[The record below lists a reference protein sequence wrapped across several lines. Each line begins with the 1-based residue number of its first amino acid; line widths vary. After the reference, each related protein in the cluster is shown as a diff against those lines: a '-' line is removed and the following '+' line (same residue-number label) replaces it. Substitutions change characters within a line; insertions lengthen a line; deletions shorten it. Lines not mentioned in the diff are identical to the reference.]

1 MINDSTRESIYREV
15 ETKFPW
21 PRSDR
26 ESGAEA
32 ESCGV
37 ASGWA
42 EFSNGADLNVLWQSE
57 LQTLLGQV
65 KDQVLFQLHAMFEIP
80 ASAGDIQSAVDHAL
94 AAQYALEHSCASRG
108 SYDATGYARFLF
120 RQYWQRTAED
130 SRSRALAAPSL
141 LTGLR
146 HVETSGYFQKT
157 PMEIGSWT
165 KWFLQLERYHRHD
178 AVHSEQRLDRY
189 RALHRGL
196 GSAAPRSF
204 DDLLIWLE
212 FRLLAEPEG
221 VEADVASLSRQV
233 VQEPGFEGWNHL
245 FPGIPASAAIYI
257 VLRCHQMCLV
267 EIVEPREQRRFQQML
282 ATRQLDTILDL
293 MRLIMH
299 RTMGERRLPE
309 AAVLLRQLQAE
320 GFKIDHQRFH
330 DPYQAN
336 LVPIAATELFE
347 LSRLPLL
354 VSLEEMTGEFQ
365 TDLESNEARLG
376 TWYQRLLQEAAREL
390 EIYRQARRQALPR
403 AQLLRQL
410 VRFCAAWVLAKYP
423 WPLDHLPTDLF
434 EEVRGLLPDSAVRY
448 LVRPRKGYELKSKQD
463 LQALITNECRQ
474 QKEALQ
480 RIATSACI
488 QGLHDYSCFIRYL
501 LHQHWREKLGLN
513 LDDESM
519 QERTLELLPAELRG
533 LGWVISTARRWG
545 IDLHQANPHSLESV
559 RDYLREITPE
569 ERLMERLAADFVASE
584 NERRRV
590 YQGLL
595 LELLPTFHRLVVAH
609 GRIQAQLPRLC
620 LSELWRDEVPALIA
634 LLTPTQQFLREMAS
648 GRVQQH
654 LMHSSA
660 AMYRGSMRPHLHN
673 VAEWHAY
680 LAWETHR
687 RLGVMDNL
695 CSEDGDAE
703 RLLRDLEEAASRVV
717 LPHHELFTETVQGAV
732 LALLQPSPTL
742 PDLPPETLGAV
753 LAMLPRVDCGACGQ
767 ANCRAFAGALLFD
780 RTSASAC
787 VQLPATG
794 VEALQEVVVNHR
806 PMASVV
812 AAADGLLEVL
822 KDRRKWRQSTARVQ
836 FHNVLSVPVQKARQ
850 MLTERLQGIWRRLT
864 PKPQIFKWPSSE
876 EFYQGL
882 CRYLGY
888 EAAERLQRA
897 ERHLL
902 VEHGDVRRQSE
913 WRVFVERRD
922 WLGVAR
928 RRRQSQPL
936 LRHQDPTWV
945 ARQAYDQVF
954 FLHQLSSR
962 DRDLVLRQRLE
973 QHQDGFSRWWNDD
986 LLTMNL
992 PGFSIRDWE
1001 DFSKIIKNAYWHQE
1015 MSLPGGDVLA
1025 VLQQGS
1031 GQDGLPPEADPVH
1044 MLHAYLERLMG
1055 QEQAAHER
1063 RREILQQHRRGQSV
1077 VDTGQLRE
1085 LIEAFVDGSGR
1096 EREPCRPSTEG
1107 AGAGVGSGWVVD
1119 AEDQCALDLES
1130 LWDQFQ
1136 QMSFAISPAFVC
1148 RWEDLTS
1155 DEAEVLLADLARTGT
1170 ALVRPRESAVV
1181 ICSWDQPLP
1190 KRIGLVR
1197 SLLFAAILRRRC
1209 EELECGWLQAKLRD
1223 RSLGRPPLGSI
1234 RLLIRQRLR
1243 SGMEREQIH
1252 QELLAALA
1260 GAGAYPGLIDGW
1272 CADLLHH
1279 LACKRQYQLAD
1290 GSSGLALGLPG
1301 ETDEE
1306 SVLYRFPM
1314 LTAFL
1319 DRLLERHL
1327 ILDRERLLRSL
1338 FLLAKMEGNLDTLT
1352 GLLREIRETS
1362 DVIEAAWLRFTEER
1376 IVEGPVSK
1384 ALPGTSLG
1392 VQLLVSHLKD
1402 KDVVNRGLR
1411 EGIGRREKRNV
1422 TAAYHEL
1429 INFIRYHVLIRA
1441 DGQGQIEEVI
1451 TDIQHAGYDLNG
1463 IDDAALA
1470 AAVEKEWQR
1479 REQLQDQKI
1488 WIYTNATARR
1498 LAAQHGELQEAERIF
1513 YKARMDLLRD
1523 VSGSVAEGVET
1534 ATMGSGTAEGK
1545 SSGLSLAE
1553 ETPADV
1559 VRRRGV
1565 ALGQIK
1571 EELYRQLSDLLESER
1586 LATFQKRIGQ
1596 IVTDLDRKRWEIH
1609 EGWYRGRIDRR
1620 TVFYLLRQFQKNQTE
1635 PSWDDF
1641 HRFLVDHWFDP
1652 VETLAASSRPDRDQ
1666 RLLDLDERF
1675 RALLGVSLLQLQQE
1689 AEAAAGLDFRQW
1701 LDQQNRW
1708 VQGKLVAEVTT

>member
-1 MINDSTRESIYREV
+1 MINDSMRESIYREV
-15 ETKFPW
+15 ETMFPW
-21 PRSDR
+21 PGSSR
-26 ESGAEA
+26 EPRAGDEPG
-32 ESCGV
+32 GV

-42 EFSNGADLNVLWQSE
+42 ERSNDGDLSVLWQSE
-57 LQTLLGQV
+57 MQTLLGQV

-80 ASAGDIQSAVDHAL
+80 ASATDIQSAVDEAL
-94 AAQYALEHSCASRG
+94 AAQYALEQSCASKG
-108 SYDATGYARFLF
+108 SYDAAGYARFLL
-120 RQYWQRTAED
+120 RQYWQRTSESSQ
-130 SRSRALAAPSL
+130 SRTVAAQSL

-146 HVETSGYFQKT
+146 HVEASGFFQKT

-165 KWFLQLERYHRHD
+165 RWFLQVERYHRQD
-178 AVHSEQRLDRY
+178 AIHSEQRLDRY

-196 GSAAPRSF
+196 GSAGPRSF

-212 FRLLAEPEG
+212 FRLLAEPDG
-221 VEADVASLSRQV
+221 VEADVATLSRQV
-233 VQEPGFEGWNHL
+233 AQEPGFGGWNHL

-257 VLRCHQMCLV
+257 LLRCHQMCLL

-293 MRLIMH
+293 MRLVVH
-299 RTMGERRLPE
+299 RTMGEPRLPE
-309 AAVLLRQLQAE
+309 AAMLLDQLQAE
-320 GFKIDHQRFH
+320 GFNIDHQRFH
-330 DPYQAN
+330 DPYEAN
-336 LVPIAATELFE
+336 LVPIADTELFE

-354 VSLEEMTGEFQ
+354 VSLEEMTGEFE
-365 TDLESNEARLG
+365 TDLESNETRFG
-376 TWYQRLLQEAAREL
+376 SWFRRLLQEAASEH

-410 VRFCAAWVLAKYP
+410 VRFAATWVLAKYP
-423 WPLDHLPTDLF
+423 WPLDQLPTDLV
-434 EEVRGLLPDSAVRY
+434 EDVRGLLPDAAVRH

-463 LQALITNECRQ
+463 LQALIANECRQ
-474 QKEALQ
+474 QQEALQ

-488 QGLHDYSCFIRYL
+488 QGLHDYACFIRYL

-519 QERTLELLPAELRG
+519 QERPLELLSAELRG
-533 LGWVISTARRWG
+533 LGWVISAARRWG

-559 RDYLREITPE
+559 QDYLREISPS
-569 ERLMERLAADFVASE
+569 ERIMEQLAAEFVASE
-584 NERRRV
+584 NERRHV
-590 YQGLL
+590 YQGLVA
-595 LELLPTFHRLVVAH
+595 ELLPAFHRLVVAH
-609 GRIQAQLPRLC
+609 GRVQAQLPRLC
-620 LSELWRDEVPALIA
+620 LTAQWRDEVPALIA
-634 LLTPTQQFLREMAS
+634 LLTPTQQFLKEMAS
-648 GRVQQH
+648 GCVQQY
-654 LMHSSA
+654 LNHSSA
-660 AMYRGSMRPHLHN
+660 AMYREPLRPHLHN

-687 RLGVMDNL
+687 RLGVKDNL
-695 CSEDGDAE
+695 CSEDGDPE
-703 RLLRDLEEAASRVV
+703 RLLRELEEAASRVV
-717 LPHHELFTETVQGAV
+717 LPPHELFTETVQGAV
-732 LALLQPSPTL
+732 LALLQPSPAV
-742 PDLPPETLGAV
+742 PDLPPEILGAV
-753 LAMLPRVDCGACGQ
+753 LALLPRVDCGACGQ
-767 ANCRAFAGALLFD
+767 ANCRAFAEALWCD
-780 RTSASAC
+780 RTPASAC
-787 VQLPATG
+787 VQLLPTG
-794 VEALQEVVVNHR
+794 VEALREMAANHR
-806 PMASVV
+806 PTSNVA

-850 MLTERLQGIWRRLT
+850 LLTERLQGIWRRLT

-913 WRVFVERRD
+913 WRVFMERRD
-922 WLGVAR
+922 WLGLAR

-945 ARQAYDQVF
+945 ARQTYDQVF
-954 FLHQLSSR
+954 FLHQLGPR
-962 DRDLVLRQRLE
+962 DRELVLRQRLE

-1001 DFSKIIKNAYWHQE
+1001 DFSKIINNAYWHQE

-1025 VLQQGS
+1025 VLQQGG
-1031 GQDGLPPEADPVH
+1031 GQEGLPPEADPVH

-1077 VDTGQLRE
+1077 ADAGQLRE

-1096 EREPCRPSTEG
+1096 EREPCRPPTID
-1107 AGAGVGSGWVVD
+1107 AGAAAVSGWAVD
-1119 AEDQCALDLES
+1119 AEDQCALELEY
-1130 LWDQFQ
+1130 LWDHFQ
-1136 QMSFAISPAFVC
+1136 QVGFAISPEFVC

-1155 DEAEVLLADLARTGT
+1155 DEAEVLVADLARTGI
-1170 ALVRPRESAVV
+1170 ALVRPRERAVV

-1197 SLLFAAILRRRC
+1197 SLLLAAILRRRR

-1223 RSLGRPPLGSI
+1223 RSLGRPPLGAI

-1279 LACKRQYQLAD
+1279 LACKRQHQLAD

-1327 ILDRERLLRSL
+1327 ILDRERLLRNL

-1376 IVEGPVSK
+1376 ILEGPVFK
-1384 ALPGTSLG
+1384 
-1392 VQLLVSHLKD
+1392 
-1402 KDVVNRGLR
+1402 
-1411 EGIGRREKRNV
+1411 
-1422 TAAYHEL
+1422 
-1429 INFIRYHVLIRA
+1429 
-1441 DGQGQIEEVI
+1441 
-1451 TDIQHAGYDLNG
+1451 
-1463 IDDAALA
+1463 
-1470 AAVEKEWQR
+1470 
-1479 REQLQDQKI
+1479 
-1488 WIYTNATARR
+1488 
-1498 LAAQHGELQEAERIF
+1498 
-1513 YKARMDLLRD
+1513 
-1523 VSGSVAEGVET
+1523 
-1534 ATMGSGTAEGK
+1534 
-1545 SSGLSLAE
+1545 SLARHI
-1553 ETPADV
+1553 P
-1559 VRRRGV
+1559 GGPV
-1565 ALGQIK
+1565 AGFPSQ
-1571 EELYRQLSDLLESER
+1571 RQGCR
-1586 LATFQKRIGQ
+1586 QPRIA
-1596 IVTDLDRKRWEIH
+1596 
-1609 EGWYRGRIDRR
+1609 GRHR
-1620 TVFYLLRQFQKNQTE
+1620 T
-1635 PSWDDF
+1635 S
-1641 HRFLVDHWFDP
+1641 
-1652 VETLAASSRPDRDQ
+1652 
-1666 RLLDLDERF
+1666 
-1675 RALLGVSLLQLQQE
+1675 
-1689 AEAAAGLDFRQW
+1689 
-1701 LDQQNRW
+1701 
-1708 VQGKLVAEVTT
+1708 GKA